1 MVVNYKTNPFVT
13 YKMYVAIK
21 KHFTT
26 LSYDYIK
33 YRGKINATETA
44 FKARDD
50 KYFFE
55 KLSRKYN
62 KEDLEN
68 FFVANFAV
76 NGNLWVGT
84 LANEMPAT
92 ANYKAWLK
100 RQETLFY
107 NYQEELK
114 LIKQFIVGKD
124 IRFKDIV
131 ISQKKG
137 KHPLLFQFLLR
148 DMISIETFC
157 ILDKVI
163 SFTKYFNRD
172 MKHDDI
178 WEQRRLVTEKYQ
190 SFINIDLEKYKNT
203 TYNIMQR

>member
-1 MVVNYKTNPFVT
+1 MIANYKTNPFIT

-21 KHFTT
+21 RHFTSK
-26 LSYDYIK
+26 SYDYIK

-55 KLSRKYN
+55 KLSKKYK

-68 FFVANFAV
+68 FFVSNFAV

-84 LANEMPAT
+84 LANEMPAV

-100 RQETLFY
+100 RQESLFY

-114 LIKQFIVGKD
+114 LIKQFIVSKD
-124 IRFKDIV
+124 IRFKDII

-157 ILDKVI
+157 ILDKI
-163 SFTKYFNRD
+163 INFTKYFNRD
-172 MKHDDI
+172 MMHDEI
-178 WEQRRLVTEKYQ
+178 WEQKSMITNKYAC
-190 SFINIDLEKYKNT
+190 FIDIDIEKYKET
-203 TYNIMQR
+203 TYNTMQR